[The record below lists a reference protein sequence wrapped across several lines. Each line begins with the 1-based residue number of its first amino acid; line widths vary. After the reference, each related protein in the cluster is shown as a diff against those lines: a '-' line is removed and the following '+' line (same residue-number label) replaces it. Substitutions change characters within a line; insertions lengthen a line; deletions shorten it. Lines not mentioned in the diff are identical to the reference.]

1 MLLRG
6 TTVAL
11 QCGVY
16 KAAHISSCRPIP
28 DPNMRVSI
36 AYLAVAV
43 ANGVCSSCMV
53 VAVAGRLTCD
63 VQHTRWGVCH
73 CWSAGESV
81 PRYGYVLRLVRAC
94 KGRTNGPADCAS
106 TVDDHV
112 AQRGNLTRDDP
123 PRRRARAA
131 VHLMSSRSGRC
142 TTYLL

>member
-81 PRYGYVLRLVRAC
+81 PRYGYVYVSC
-94 KGRTNGPADCAS
+94 
-106 TVDDHV
+106 V
-112 AQRGNLTRDDP
+112 
-123 PRRRARAA
+123 RARAA
-131 VHLMSSRSGRC
+131 LTGPQTVPPPSTITSRSVATSLA
-142 TTYLL
+142 TTLLGGGLALLFT